1 MDRKSE
7 YIILYEELKQQ
18 IRNGKIPPGNKLPSE
33 RGFME
38 TWGIS
43 RTTVRSALAL
53 LEREKFVVKQPGVGC
68 IVLSPAEQE
77 HKEKLRIGISL
88 SHTSDQTYQT
98 LLYEALLHAAEG
110 VNAELIVKKNS
121 ELIQGDGV
129 DGAIFIAN
137 ASVAELSK
145 LEKDYRSRCPVV
157 FINRM
162 PVHPHFAYF
171 AVDYENTARKLVARL
186 LKNGAERI
194 AMIGGAD
201 QPAGRYFSDYTRSRG
216 WRSAYREVTGS
227 VPEELFFRTEELYRD
242 LNGVRRRIEQEK
254 PQVFFVSCSSLLS
267 LFSVLLRQ
275 MDIAV
280 GKDASVICFDNVER
294 IAENLHMPVSYVKMP
309 FPEMMERAV
318 AYIKAAQNASPPVPK
333 ELLEAQLVVNGCDDL
348 F

>member
-1 MDRKSE
+1 MRLLRM
-7 YIILYEELKQQ
+7 IWL
-18 IRNGKIPPGNKLPSE
+18 
-33 RGFME
+33 
-38 TWGIS
+38 
-43 RTTVRSALAL
+43 TVRQAL
-53 LEREKFVVKQPGVGC
+53 LIRTVLLS
-68 IVLSPAEQE
+68 IVQ
-77 HKEKLRIGISL
+77 KLRIGISL
-88 SHTSDQTYQT
+88 SHASDQTYQT

-110 VNAELIVKKNS
+110 ANAELIVKKSS

-137 ASVAELSK
+137 ASVAELRQ
-145 LEKDYRSRCPVV
+145 LEKDYRSKCPVV

-201 QPAGRYFSDYTRSRG
+201 QPEGRYFSDYTRSQG
-216 WRSAYREVTGS
+216 WRSAYSEVTGS
-227 VPEELFFRTEELYRD
+227 MPEELFFRTEELYRD

-254 PQVFFVSCSSLLS
+254 PRVFFVSCSSLLS
-267 LFSVLLRQ
+267 VLSVLLRQ
-275 MDIAV
+275 MNIAV

-294 IAENLHMPVSYVKMP
+294 IAENLRMPISYVKMP

-318 AYIKAAQNASPPVPK
+318 AYIKAARNAAPPVPK
-333 ELLEAQLVVNGCDDL
+333 ELLEAQLVVNGCPYL